1 MSSRQNGQSQWPMSG
16 GYSQQNPFPY
26 PHDNSSP
33 GAQYSGGELP
43 SATLNLTRKGRIDG
57 PLGGTAYAYNN
68 PRYQQPAY
76 NGFPMTGPYNPS
88 QSNIDSPQYQPHP
101 AQPQPYN
108 IYSNNYAPSTGWHNS
123 GQTDHASHPPVA
135 YEDNNHLQGTSR
147 AQGKF
152 LLPLSDKLENRLF
165 SGAMKPRS

>member
-26 PHDNSSP
+26 PYDNPST
-33 GAQYSGGELP
+33 GAQYSGRELP

-57 PLGGTAYAYNN
+57 PLGGTTNAYNN
-68 PRYQQPAY
+68 PQYQQPAY
-76 NGFPMTGPYNPS
+76 NGFPITRPFNPS
-88 QSNIDSPQYQPHP
+88 QSNIDSPQYQPHR
-101 AQPQPYN
+101 AQPQPNN

-123 GQTDHASHPPVA
+123 SQTVHAGHPPAAEVN
-135 YEDNNHLQGTSR
+135 YHSQGTSR

-152 LLPLSDKLENRLF
+152 ILPSSDKLENRLF
-165 SGAMKPRS
+165 SGAMKPRG